1 MWVPPDVVGLF
12 SINVGPF
19 SRNAGPRHQTF
30 SADLGPKPRMLSGP
44 ESYVLG
50 PLHLVTGGSRGI
62 GAAIAQRFLDAGTKV
77 VVGIA
82 EVVALLV
89 SDRGK
94 FLTGANYGVDGGM
107 TAR

>member
-1 MWVPPDVVGLF
+1 MCHARED
-12 SINVGPF
+12 
-19 SRNAGPRHQTF
+19 
-30 SADLGPKPRMLSGP
+30 
-44 ESYVLG
+44 
-50 PLHLVTGGSRGI
+50 
-62 GAAIAQRFLDAGTKV
+62 
-77 VVGIA
+77 IA

>member
-1 MWVPPDVVGLF
+1 
-12 SINVGPF
+12 
-19 SRNAGPRHQTF
+19 
-30 SADLGPKPRMLSGP
+30 MLSGP

-50 PLHLVTGGSRGI
+50 LPHLVTGGSRGI
-62 GAAIAQRFLDAGTKV
+62 GAAIAQRFLDAAAKFV
-77 VVGIA
+77 IGIA

-107 TAR
+107 AARCATRSRRPDETACK